1 MLPKASKARQQA
13 VLDAQ
18 AARAQ
23 SMLDTHTVKVE
34 PKPER
39 ECFTNGTWAEA
50 AWEGMISTDQVS
62 YSTMLS
68 GHYTHTILP

>member
-18 AARAQ
+18 AVRVQ
-23 SMLDTHTVKVE
+23 STLDAHTVKVE
-34 PKPER
+34 LKPER
-39 ECFTNGTWAEA
+39 ERFTNGTWAEA
-50 AWEGMISTDQVS
+50 AWEWLISTDQVS